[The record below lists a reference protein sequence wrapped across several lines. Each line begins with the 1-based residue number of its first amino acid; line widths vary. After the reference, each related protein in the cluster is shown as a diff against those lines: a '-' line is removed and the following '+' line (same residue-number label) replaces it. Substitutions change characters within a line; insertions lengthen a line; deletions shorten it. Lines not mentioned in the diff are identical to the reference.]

1 MTLARKKLIVASI
14 VAIAATAAG
23 AEDAMPYEEIISPD
37 ADSRAYF
44 WQGIDEIGAGD
55 VKGARDKLNKAV
67 KADGNCFLAYMLLSQ
82 IEYAEGNDEKSTEY
96 LQRIAAEP
104 PELDALYEEVAAA
117 LREDDYE
124 AVASQARKLVAAY
137 PQTIRAIA
145 ALHLLGRAQY
155 QLGRRTDALLTLKA
169 AYMYSDL
176 APGTVPAYGSPAEA
190 EEFEEFA
197 GVR

>member
-1 MTLARKKLIVASI
+1 MLARKQLIGVLI
-14 VAIAATAAG
+14 IAFAA
-23 AEDAMPYEEIISPD
+23 AAAADDAMPYKEIISPD
-37 ADSRAYF
+37 AGCREYF
-44 WQGIDEIGAGD
+44 WEGIDEIGAGD
-55 VKGARDKLNKAV
+55 VKGARDKLDKAV
-67 KADGNCFLAYMLLSQ
+67 EADADCFLAYLLLSQ
-82 IEYAEGNDEKSTEY
+82 LEYAEGNDEKSTEY

-104 PELDALYEEVAAA
+104 PELAALYEELAAA
-117 LREDDYE
+117 LRADDYE
-124 AVASQARKLVAAY
+124 AVASQAEKLVAAY

-155 QLGRRTDALLTLKA
+155 QLGRRAEAALTLKA

-190 EEFEEFA
+190 EEFVEFA